1 MAVNI
6 FKFQF
11 LNHKVN
17 YSMVFMVAV
26 YEYITSELM
35 SQDQTRNFPQLI
47 FRYVSGECVI
57 FHPELK
63 RGPDIAR
70 LFSKVYCYQRE
81 IT

>member
-26 YEYITSELM
+26 YEYNISA
-35 SQDQTRNFPQLI
+35 SQKNCGKFSLI
-47 FRYVSGECVI
+47 FI
-57 FHPELK
+57 LLTK
-63 RGPDIAR
+63 TIA
-70 LFSKVYCYQRE
+70 Q
-81 IT
+81 